1 MVFMEGV
8 LSLCRVTVTL
18 FGRLPGVPE
27 GLQVFSVSQIHS
39 WWGVCF
45 AHVSDMMFYCF
56 FVVVLVGCYAG
67 CFWPSLEVCVV

>member
-1 MVFMEGV
+1 MWCLDVSGIVPDICGRVWESFPSSSWLLVMVIMEGV

-27 GLQVFSVSQIHS
+27 GLQVFSVSQVHS

-45 AHVSDMMFYCF
+45 VHM
-56 FVVVLVGCYAG
+56 
-67 CFWPSLEVCVV
+67 